1 MPVSPLER
9 SYEQFNCRDKKIMEF
24 DTQKHLLNSSTYWVL
39 VFFSTVFWIFAN
51 PPPPLENPGYAPIVC
66 SRSNMLTKVVPN
78 LLKRTSYDISFYSL
92 P

>member
-24 DTQKHLLNSSTYWVL
+24 DTQKHLLNSSTYWVPL
-39 VFFSTVFWIFAN
+39 KNSALFFGFLQTPS
-51 PPPPLENPGYAPIVC
+51 LENPGYAPIVC

-78 LLKRTSYDISFYSL
+78 LLKRTSYDVSFYSL